1 MIKNKFIKFLIFILI
16 IINLSSCYTRQILF
30 AIGDNK
36 DWDVYDVVSGIDG
49 VYHINIESKNNN
61 LIGISISGLN
71 QNKKEEACEDLFYID
86 FGTLVKKEN
95 INEIKKYFENNE
107 LTFDTSKLFIIK
119 NGKKYKINLYNSDYD
134 IYDTNKNIIHKSDNN
149 SNEVVITNPNYKFT
163 KNFIGQDEVF
173 NLSNEFLRQLNY
185 KSFNKYNYLI
195 VEKTFSYKT
204 NLSCKFLEN
213 STLLI
218 EGLSLNGKL
227 FSPIKIDLT
236 YKKPKNHMGQ
246 EDYYKLK
253 NISL

>member
-1 MIKNKFIKFLIFILI
+1 M
-16 IINLSSCYTRQILF
+16 
-30 AIGDNK
+30 
-36 DWDVYDVVSGIDG
+36 
-49 VYHINIESKNNN
+49 
-61 LIGISISGLN
+61 N
-71 QNKKEEACEDLFYID
+71 Q
-86 FGTLVKKEN
+86 
-95 INEIKKYFENNE
+95 
-107 LTFDTSKLFIIK
+107 
-119 NGKKYKINLYNSDYD
+119 
-134 IYDTNKNIIHKSDNN
+134 
-149 SNEVVITNPNYKFT
+149 NYKFT
-163 KNFIGQDEVF
+163 KSFAGQDEVF

-185 KSFNKYNYLI
+185 KSFNEYNYLV

-218 EGLSLNGKL
+218 VGLSLNGKL